1 MRTTLSVRGIHGIK
15 ILNSKGEIHKVHTF
29 KTVLSKAE

>member
-1 MRTTLSVRGIHGIK
+1 
-15 ILNSKGEIHKVHTF
+15 VHTF